1 MTVAGAARGAT
12 PGCLARRVMGRLDVL
27 LDQVAADTPAGLAVA
42 VDGGDSGLAE
52 RLHARWGEATAAMLV
67 DARLPFADKT
77 VDVLVGGASL
87 ATLDDPAAGLREL
100 ARVTRRHLVLAI
112 PRDPVFRL
120 AELVAAPH
128 ARAMGVPPGARRG
141 WTAPGFIRLASTV
154 GAVADVTKPLP
165 WTLVW
170 VRLD

>member
-1 MTVAGAARGAT
+1 M
-12 PGCLARRVMGRLDVL
+12 GCLDDL
-27 LDQVAADTPAGLAVA
+27 LDQVTVETPMGLAVA
-42 VDGGDSGLAE
+42 VGGGDSGLAE
-52 RLHARWGEATAAMLV
+52 RLHARWGDATAVMPD

-100 ARVTRRHLVLAI
+100 ARVTRRHLVLAV

-128 ARAMGVPPGARRG
+128 ARAMGVPPGRRSR
-141 WTAPGFIRLASTV
+141 WTAPEFIRLVSTV
-154 GAVADVTKPLP
+154 GAVADVAKPLP